1 MTELLFPLIACLAI
15 FCIEPQPNA
24 LPDHPLY
31 SHYTY
36 NFSNHEKDII
46 VYHAQKAKQNI
57 NEYVWPTNTSS
68 PRLNNFFRILNSK
81 SYNQQYNKAILF
93 LLNLVPD
100 LLDSS
105 QEAC

>member
-46 VYHAQKAKQNI
+46 VYHAQKAKQ
-57 NEYVWPTNTSS
+57 
-68 PRLNNFFRILNSK
+68 
-81 SYNQQYNKAILF
+81 
-93 LLNLVPD
+93 
-100 LLDSS
+100 
-105 QEAC
+105 